1 MTSALHWQQQHIHEP
16 SPHQQQQHHHRHRAW
31 EDDRFRD
38 IPVEEEDEEEEEE
51 EEEDEGMIIE
61 DASSMSSSPSIPD
74 ENINFDLVYA
84 LHTFVATVEGQASV
98 VKGDALILMEDTN
111 IYWWLVEVLKT
122 REVGYIP
129 AENIEEF
136 IRYSSTQTPYER
148 LARLNKHR
156 NVEITSPAATDDA
169 DPTPK
174 FSSKNVTIAADEA
187 TRVIHYEVESEDEGD
202 NDTDN
207 DNDHDDDDDDDDF
220 QDAHDSVDA
229 TDEITAAPEMASLT
243 VPETGGGGEV
253 HEPLRV
259 FAGNIGQE
267 APLFHTFSI
276 GLSTTADELV
286 KDAVSRFALDLA
298 ATEGTII
305 EYYIAV
311 QGLDGDDYVLSPQDK
326 PLSIFKTLTAPLTT
340 PMPSVSHIKQPQ
352 ANTASGALGNAF
364 TTNPTPIAT
373 TPSGKKKK
381 LMASRQEIDRI
392 DKIMP
397 VKQDQQIGSVIN
409 MALEK
414 FHVPDA
420 EADGLPCSLGPTER
434 CLTKYRMSV
443 RAVNGVETP
452 LDPRDHM
459 ASALH
464 HQQQTSPVTSDL
476 LFILR
481 RADSLHY
488 RKAQPHPPPL
498 LSPIGKPGDFDNN
511 SSIHG
516 NDSTMI
522 PEERRPSILD
532 ILMDSPRSADHRTGF
547 LNSPMDDRRPSFP
560 SSLSSQERKSS
571 LTPYQGTST
580 VGNHGSL
587 GDSWA
592 PHSPSTSS
600 LSPPTPGFRRT
611 SVMSS
616 SNISATSSVYS
627 DYDNNITTT
636 PDMKH
641 SSTEPSARKKE
652 SSLKQQLKRLVGW
665 GSKTKK
671 NPPPPLQQQQ
681 QYHGSTAS
689 LGHPNTPATM
699 VNDSSLSVKPIQN
712 HASSSQVS
720 VVSAPPTPLTP
731 TPHSGQTKV
740 QPKITSATAPSTPI
754 ASNTPFSPV
763 KANTPDQQP
772 IVNES
777 AVSAVTTSSTS
788 SLSSDDDDDDID
800 VKEPIELSDDS
811 SSEDEDEDE
820 DDDGLS
826 TMSRNK
832 ALPNKPGENNEIQ
845 AQYTMWMDSQQGD
858 DDTPKRES
866 KTEFVEPPLPPLPG
880 ESSHSSPSSTSSPP
894 AVADGSSTLS
904 PPSSLSSC
912 STTPS
917 QQQQQASS
925 TKGGDGEGNGLDD
938 LFLLVTRG
946 VDYLQ
951 SRESSKWDDEGGYDF
966 HPWNRPDGSFVI
978 RKKPEPPQPT
988 LTSSS
993 SQSNNNEQ
1001 PADHH
1006 ATDSITS
1013 LSQHEDSSS
1022 TTTSTHDQVPP
1033 ARSNSTSS
1041 NKVTKAPSVH
1051 HQRQAPP
1058 PSSASGAPAQQNEAL
1073 IDEQELQR
1081 IVAAHIVF

>member
-1 MTSALHWQQQHIHEP
+1 
-16 SPHQQQQHHHRHRAW
+16 
-31 EDDRFRD
+31 
-38 IPVEEEDEEEEEE
+38 
-51 EEEDEGMIIE
+51 MI
-61 DASSMSSSPSIPD
+61 DA
-74 ENINFDLVYA
+74 
-84 LHTFVATVEGQASV
+84 
-98 VKGDALILMEDTN
+98 
-111 IYWWLVEVLKT
+111 
-122 REVGYIP
+122 
-129 AENIEEF
+129 F
-136 IRYSSTQTPYER
+136 II
-148 LARLNKHR
+148 
-156 NVEITSPAATDDA
+156 V
-169 DPTPK
+169 
-174 FSSKNVTIAADEA
+174 
-187 TRVIHYEVESEDEGD
+187 
-202 NDTDN
+202 
-207 DNDHDDDDDDDDF
+207 
-220 QDAHDSVDA
+220 
-229 TDEITAAPEMASLT
+229 
-243 VPETGGGGEV
+243 
-253 HEPLRV
+253 
-259 FAGNIGQE
+259 
-267 APLFHTFSI
+267 
-276 GLSTTADELV
+276 
-286 KDAVSRFALDLA
+286 
-298 ATEGTII
+298 
-305 EYYIAV
+305 
-311 QGLDGDDYVLSPQDK
+311 DDYVLSPQDK

-352 ANTASGALGNAF
+352 ANTGSGALGNENRSRRPRSSSFSNYEQTSYDEDSVIRFYLHRRIKRAHEREGIFYIKVSLYPDDGVNSNANMPSNDQGHAF
-364 TTNPTPIAT
+364 TTNPTPITT

-420 EADGLPCSLGPTER
+420 EADGLPSSLGPTER

-488 RKAQPHPPPL
+488 RKPHPHPPPL
-498 LSPIGKPGDFDNN
+498 LSPIGGGGGKPGDFDNG
-511 SSIHG
+511 SSTSGGALG
-516 NDSTMI
+516 NDSAMMI

-580 VGNHGSL
+580 AGGVAGGGGNHGTL

-627 DYDNNITTT
+627 DYDNNNNNTAL
-636 PDMKH
+636 DMKH
-641 SSTEPSARKKE
+641 SSTEPSTRKKE
-652 SSLKQQLKRLVGW
+652 NSLKQQLKRLVGW

-681 QYHGSTAS
+681 QHHHGSTAS

-699 VNDSSLSVKPIQN
+699 ANESSLSVKPIQN

-772 IVNES
+772 VVNES
-777 AVSAVTTSSTS
+777 AVSAATSSTS
-788 SLSSDDDDDDID
+788 SLSSSDDDDDDDDID
-800 VKEPIELSDDS
+800 VKEPIELSDS
-811 SSEDEDEDE
+811 SSEDEDDS

-858 DDTPKRES
+858 DNTPKRES

-880 ESSHSSPSSTSSPP
+880 ESSNSSPSSNTSSPP
-894 AVADGSSTLS
+894 GAAGGAAVDGSSSLS

-917 QQQQQASS
+917 QQQQQQQQQAS
-925 TKGGDGEGNGLDD
+925 TTTTTTTGGGGGDGNGLDD

-993 SQSNNNEQ
+993 SQSNTNEQ
-1001 PADHH
+1001 QHADHH
-1006 ATDSITS
+1006 ATESITS

-1022 TTTSTHDQVPP
+1022 TATSTTNDQVPP
-1033 ARSNSTSS
+1033 TRSNSTSS
-1041 NKVTKAPSVH
+1041 SSNNNKVTKAPSVH

-1058 PSSASGAPAQQNEAL
+1058 QPSSAAASTTSGAPAQQNEAL
-1073 IDEQELQR
+1073 IDEVRGMGSWWWSEVVKREYWKGMMMMMMSFYFYSYYLC
-1081 IVAAHIVF
+1081 IIL